1 MRRFALL
8 AALAALIVIPA
19 AAQIADPDTLYDA
32 GSISFDYVQ
41 TPFPNYSGTFAAEGD
56 GLNPD
61 GTWPPGVTE
70 AVGGG
75 SAIAT
80 LDTVA
85 TVLYGAI
92 ANADGTFDSVL
103 VALKTIGPL
112 TAGTYPVDITNG
124 TAIFGFIDDAE
135 NFDLPDTL
143 DNDSIME
150 WLLDLPAAHKL
161 ISASGSIQVAGVSA
175 DTLYGTF
182 SGTTVDLDNSFF
194 FVNVNDGQFAL
205 SGADVHTAALDTP
218 VAAPVVR
225 AWPNPFNP
233 RTSVVFSLPEAGSV
247 EAVVYDLAGRR
258 VRTLHRGVLV
268 AGEHRLQW
276 AGGDE
281 RGDRVAAGVYLVRV
295 VGGDWQ
301 RSVKVTLAP

>member
-1 MRRFALL
+1 MRRLALL
-8 AALAALIVIPA
+8 AALTAFLALPA
-19 AAQIADPDTLYDA
+19 TAQIADPDTLYDA

-41 TPFPNYSGTFAAEGD
+41 TPFPSYSGTFAAEGE
-56 GLNPD
+56 GLDPD
-61 GTWPPGVTE
+61 GTLPPGVTE

-75 SAIAT
+75 SAVAT

-85 TVLYGAI
+85 TVFYGVV
-92 ANADGTFDSVL
+92 ANVDGTFDSVL

-112 TAGTYPVDITNG
+112 TAGTYPVDLTSG

-150 WLLDLPAAHKL
+150 WLQDLPAAHKL
-161 ISASGSIQVAGVSA
+161 VSLSGSIQIVGVSA
-175 DTLYGTF
+175 DTLHGTF
-182 SGTTVDLDNSFF
+182 SGTTVDLDNTLF
-194 FVNVNDGQFAL
+194 FVNINDGQFAL
-205 SGADVHTAALDTP
+205 SGADLPVAAPDTP
-218 VAAPVVR
+218 VVAPVVR

-233 RTSVVFSLPEAGSV
+233 RTSVVFSLPEAASV
-247 EAVVYDLAGRR
+247 EAAVYDLAGRR

-276 AGGDE
+276 TGGDE